1 MKQILSFCVI
11 ADACNVSVCWNT
23 PVQCSVQASRD
34 KRAATEECIRSKTI
48 DGEAE
53 QSQDHPAQEAAAGGV
68 VGINTK
74 PIVLNTETNS
84 MQIIL
89 AWLPQMLCFFWQQLQ
104 ISMNIAVFSSKM
116 L

>member
-1 MKQILSFCVI
+1 MKQIHSFCVI

-53 QSQDHPAQEAAAGGV
+53 QSQDHPEQEAAAGGV

-74 PIVLNTETNS
+74 PIYSTKTTSKLNLSLNE
-84 MQIIL
+84 
-89 AWLPQMLCFFWQQLQ
+89 A
-104 ISMNIAVFSSKM
+104 
-116 L
+116 